1 MSITTIEGQ
10 MGSGKTLL
18 MTALIHKEYIDS
30 FEELNDDGSKK
41 WPNGRPIFSTYEL
54 LTMPHTPFD
63 LPRLAELLIKADQR
77 GIDVPDIFEG
87 AIVGLDESYLFFD
100 ARRSSSKGNIL
111 FNSFMARTRKLE
123 ADIFIACLGW
133 NDMDRRIKRYVSA
146 RARPRSV
153 RDGPVRVMMKDM
165 RTRKRIKFRLWGPS
179 YYHMFRTA
187 ERVPLPAR
195 LTRLSALDRGIA
207 P

>member
-18 MTALIHKEYIDS
+18 MTALIHKEWKDS
-30 FEELNDDGSKK
+30 FREINLDGTQK
-41 WPNGRPIFSTYEL
+41 WPKGRPVFATYEL
-54 LTMPHTPFD
+54 LTIPHELLD

-77 GIDVPDIFEG
+77 GIDVPDIFDG

-111 FNSFMARTRKLE
+111 FNSFMARSRKLE

-133 NDMDRRIKRYVSA
+133 NDMDKRIKRYVSA
-146 RARPRSV
+146 RARPRSI
-153 RDGPVRVMMKDM
+153 RNGPVRVMMKDM
-165 RTRKRIKFRLWGPS
+165 KTRKRIRFSFWGPS
-179 YYHMFRTA
+179 YYGMFRTA

-195 LTRLSALDRGIA
+195 LTRLSALDKGITV
-207 P
+207 